1 MLKESRDLSAKGA
14 KEDIDGYDSDPET
27 HTYSRGIGPGSR
39 KNLTRPSNS
48 YNPLYLFLLIFPLFY
63 RKRYE

>member
-1 MLKESRDLSAKGA
+1 MLKDSRDLSAKGA

-39 KNLTRPSNS
+39 KNLTRPSKSFIRVLNV
-48 YNPLYLFLLIFPLFY
+48 LIKILFLYI
-63 RKRYE
+63 